1 MCMEYAQRWIQESMW
16 KIDCEAADFTNK
28 ITEIHVYINCGM
40 TKWQ

>member
-1 MCMEYAQRWIQESMW
+1 MW
-16 KIDCEAADFTNK
+16 NIDCEAADFTNK